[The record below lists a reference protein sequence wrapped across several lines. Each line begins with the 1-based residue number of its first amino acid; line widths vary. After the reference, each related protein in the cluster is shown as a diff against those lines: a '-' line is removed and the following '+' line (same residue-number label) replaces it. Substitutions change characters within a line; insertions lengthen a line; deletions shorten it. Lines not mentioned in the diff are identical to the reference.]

1 VKRRVRAGETL
12 VGGLLRMPGEFLVEL
27 AGVAGLDYVVID
39 CEHGP
44 ADLVALQHHLTAAQ
58 AHGLPVLVR
67 VGQDDP
73 GLVLRVL
80 DLGAAGIIVPHVD
93 TPEDARRAVAAAHYP
108 PLGERGFATYSR
120 AGRFGAASIPGHLR
134 DTADRTLVVVMAETP
149 RACDNASAI
158 LAVDGVDAI
167 MVGPADLS
175 VAMGLTGGAA
185 EPAVQEGIARV
196 RAAAAESGTPVM
208 TIVNAP
214 PQAAAAPPGL
224 IVYNLAHVLLTAF
237 RTLTETRPAP

>member
-1 VKRRVRAGETL
+1 
-12 VGGLLRMPGEFLVEL
+12 
-27 AGVAGLDYVVID
+27 
-39 CEHGP
+39 
-44 ADLVALQHHLTAAQ
+44 
-58 AHGLPVLVR
+58 
-67 VGQDDP
+67 
-73 GLVLRVL
+73 
-80 DLGAAGIIVPHVD
+80 
-93 TPEDARRAVAAAHYP
+93 
-108 PLGERGFATYSR
+108 
-120 AGRFGAASIPGHLR
+120 
-134 DTADRTLVVVMAETP
+134 
-149 RACDNASAI
+149 
-158 LAVDGVDAI
+158 